1 MIQSQVVHRGQLAAR
16 RHAVGGAVRGG
27 GRLCGQRELQDL
39 VHIVELRAGA
49 IYIYIYIYIYNAQ
62 YIYIY
67 IYFII

>member
-49 IYIYIYIYIYNAQ
+49 RKNI
-62 YIYIY
+62 
-67 IYFII
+67 